1 MTCKTHDLYAETVC
15 IDAGRLS
22 ENAAGRRHQGVERLL
37 AMATWLA
44 WAFRCVARWW
54 RGRPDDRA
62 LHALAALGGDEIGKL
77 SEAGRQ
83 LRRKILQQIRVAEA
97 SR

>member
-1 MTCKTHDLYAETVC
+1 M
-15 IDAGRLS
+15 
-22 ENAAGRRHQGVERLL
+22 
-37 AMATWLA
+37 
-44 WAFRCVARWW
+44 AFRGVARWW

-83 LRRKILQQIRVAEA
+83 LRRKILQQMMVAEA

>member
-1 MTCKTHDLYAETVC
+1 MTCKTQGLHADTVR

-22 ENAAGRRHQGVERLL
+22 EMAAHRRHQGVERVL

-54 RGRPDDRA
+54 RGRPDDRV